1 MNELYELKE
10 MLLRELMECGA
21 RKELSPSMLDRVDR
35 LAHAT
40 KNLCKVIEA
49 MEAEPMMSY
58 EGGSYEGSSNRSM
71 RGYSREGNS
80 YARGRGRYAARDS
93 MGRYSGA
100 NEDAV
105 KKLEKLMGSA
115 PDEHFR
121 QKLQEIAD
129 ALEE

>member
-1 MNELYELKE
+1 MNELYELKGK
-10 MLLRELMECGA
+10 MIDELMEMS
-21 RKELSPSMLDRVDR
+21 KKDLSPAVLERVDK

-40 KNLCKVIEA
+40 KNLCKVIEGI
-49 MEAEPMMSY
+49 EPEPMMSY

-80 YARGRGRYAARDS
+80 SARGRGRYAARDS

-115 PDEHFR
+115 PDERFR
-121 QKLQEIAD
+121 QKLQEIAE